1 MIKEGSIQS
10 DLWDR
15 RGGRTNGNGGLS
27 VSGCLSA
34 VSTKDAWC
42 LDGREFYQ
50 IQATLLLSAKNKPDQ
65 RLACTSHI

>member
-1 MIKEGSIQS
+1 MIKEGSIQL

-15 RGGRTNGNGGLS
+15 RGGRTDGNGGFS

-34 VSTKDAWC
+34 VLTKDAWC

-50 IQATLLLSAKNKPDQ
+50 IQATLLRSPKNKPDQ